1 MPPRRQE
8 PTIPDK
14 TTNRALLRGSFP
26 RFVSRFI
33 KKGHEESAMPHKDI
47 NVLVSGASVAG
58 LTTAYWLIRY
68 GFKVTVVERAPHLRL
83 GGQAL
88 DVRGPGLEVA
98 ERMGVLA
105 ILRQRMTRLTGM
117 SIVDGEGR
125 EVARSTERTLTGG
138 RLDSPD
144 VEVFRDELCR
154 TLFETVGKNVEF
166 LFDDSATSITQREAS
181 VDVSF
186 ARAAPRSFDLVIG
199 ADGLHSGVRRLVF
212 GSEEQFLR
220 FMGLHVA
227 VFSIPNFLGLDHWEV
242 LCQDGEAHN
251 GLILATNKDGKA
263 RVYLGFGTE
272 QPLDYDYRDIEAQK
286 RLIADHYASARW
298 EFPQILAHMRDAS
311 DFYFYSASQVRMNR
325 WSHGRVVLVGDAG
338 YSVTPATGQGTTV
351 AMVGAYVLAG
361 ELAAHKSALINGIAS
376 YEEEIRDYVVRNLD
390 IALDL
395 TAAAVQEHEHDRSAE
410 SECLSHADGTP
421 NFDVLVQSIT
431 LKDYSEL
438 E

>member
-1 MPPRRQE
+1 M
-8 PTIPDK
+8 PDK
-14 TTNRALLRGSFP
+14 A
-26 RFVSRFI
+26 
-33 KKGHEESAMPHKDI
+33 PH
-47 NVLVSGASVAG
+47 VLVSGASVAG
-58 LTTAYWLIRY
+58 LTTAYWLVRY

-98 ERMGVLA
+98 ERMGILA
-105 ILRQRMTRLTGM
+105 SLRQRTTRLRGM

-125 EVARSTERTLTGG
+125 EVARNTERTLTGG

-154 TLFETVGKNVEF
+154 VLFEAVGSQVEF
-166 LFDDSATSITQREAS
+166 LFDDSATSIIQRESS

-186 ARAAPRSFDLVIG
+186 TRAAPRSFDLVIG

-212 GSEEQFLR
+212 GAEDQFLR

-242 LCQDGEAHN
+242 LCRDGESHH
-251 GLILATNKDGKA
+251 GLVLATHKEGQA
-263 RVYLGFGTE
+263 RVYLGFGTD
-272 QPLDYDYRDIEAQK
+272 QPLACDHRDIEAQK
-286 RLIADHYASARW
+286 RLIASHYAGARW
-298 EFPQILAHMRDAS
+298 EFPRILAHMQDAS
-311 DFYFYSASQVRMNR
+311 DFYFYSASQVRMDC
-325 WSHGRVVLVGDAG
+325 WSRGRVVLVGDAG

-361 ELAAHKSALINGIAS
+361 ELAAHQSALVIGAAS
-376 YEEEIRDYVVRNLD
+376 YENELRDYVLRNLD
-390 IALDL
+390 LALDV
-395 TAAAVQEHEHDRSAE
+395 AAGATQERESDRPSEPE
-410 SECLSHADGTP
+410 SLSHDDGTP

-431 LKDYSEL
+431 LKNYSEF
-438 E
+438 ER